1 MTDKHLERMIEL
13 LESIDAKLHSLPE
26 IKIQLS
32 ALTER
37 VASIEA
43 SAEYSQQGLA
53 DLCADACG
61 ASHEGRHLPGTLG
74 RIAVAVE
81 RLAGE

>member
-1 MTDKHLERMIEL
+1 MTDQLLERVIEL
-13 LESIDAKLHSLPE
+13 LESIDAKLDSLPE
-26 IKIQLS
+26 INNQVG
-32 ALTER
+32 ALAAR

-43 SAEYSQQGLA
+43 SGEYTQQSLS

-61 ASHEGRHLPGTLG
+61 FSHEGRHVTGTLE

-81 RLAGE
+81 RLGGK